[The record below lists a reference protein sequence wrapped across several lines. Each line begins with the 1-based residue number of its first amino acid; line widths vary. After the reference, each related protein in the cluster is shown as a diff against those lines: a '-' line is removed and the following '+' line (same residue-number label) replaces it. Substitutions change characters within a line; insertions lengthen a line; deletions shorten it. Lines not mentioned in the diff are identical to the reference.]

1 MRRCLAAQVSSCD
14 RAGEVVTRMLE
25 LLNRPQSGCQDRL
38 SAAGKAAVLSVFDF
52 DGTLT
57 RHDSFLPFLWFAFG
71 TFGFLRRLALLTL
84 PSLAFV
90 LRRLSRD
97 ELKARLIEVFLR
109 GVDVQWLAGQA
120 DAYCRF
126 IWDYLLRAKGI
137 RGVAAELRTGAEVTL
152 CSASP
157 ALVLRPFAARLGV
170 RLIGTE
176 LEVVDGRLT
185 GRLLGGNCRG
195 ENKVLRL
202 QAKYGP
208 LSAYRLRAWG
218 DTAGDHALLHAA
230 QDPHWRAFHPR
241 WRRLSKPTRPAA

>member
-1 MRRCLAAQVSSCD
+1 MV
-14 RAGEVVTRMLE
+14 E
-25 LLNRPQSGCQDRL
+25 LLNRLESGRRECPP
-38 SAAGKAAVLSVFDF
+38 SAGSVLSVFDF

-71 TFGFLRRLALLTL
+71 TLGCLRRLPALLL
-84 PSLAFV
+84 PSLAFLV
-90 LRRLSRD
+90 RRVSRD
-97 ELKARLIEVFLR
+97 ELKARLIAVFLR
-109 GVDVQWLAGQA
+109 GIEAKWLSDRAQ
-120 DAYCRF
+120 AYCRF
-126 IWDYLLRAKGI
+126 IWGYLLRPEGL
-137 RGVAAELRTGAEVTL
+137 RGVATELESGAQVTL

-157 ALVLRPFAARLGV
+157 ALVLGPFAERLGV

-185 GRLLGGNCRG
+185 GRIVGGNCRA

-208 LSAYRLRAWG
+208 LTDYRLRAWG
-218 DTAGDHALLHAA
+218 DTQGDHALLRAA

-241 WRRLSKPTRPAA
+241 WRRTSGPTRSAA